1 MAAIISEISESRSEF
16 KQALNEIIAKTHFLC
31 NFLATS
37 VNKQPGWLSHASIK
51 PTGIH
56 KAKRKEASLMAERRL
71 GFERHLLVTRLALNP
86 SRDCFQL

>member
-1 MAAIISEISESRSEF
+1 MAATVSEISESRSEF
-16 KQALNEIIAKTHFLC
+16 KQALNEIIAKTHYLC

-56 KAKRKEASLMAERRL
+56 EAKHKEASLITGWRL
-71 GFERHLLVTRLALNP
+71 GFACHLLVTRL
-86 SRDCFQL
+86 R

>member
-37 VNKQPGWLSHASIK
+37 LNKQPGWLSHASIK
-51 PTGIH
+51 PTAIH
-56 KAKRKEASLMAERRL
+56 EAKRKEASLMAERRL
-71 GFERHLLVTRLALNP
+71 GFEHHILVTRLGTMH
-86 SRDCFQL
+86 